1 MIKFFLFISGIIF
14 LMSCKNDDDSYTSL
28 LDDELDVSLFEASN
42 NIGRAFYLLPN
53 ETDFSNIPQDP
64 NNIITED
71 KVNLGKLLFHETGLA
86 INAKKPSGIG
96 TYSCAS
102 CHHSKA
108 GFQAG
113 KRQGIGDGGFGFGFL
128 GESRV
133 FQNDYTI
140 ENSDIQQIRSPSTLN
155 TAYQNIM
162 LWNGQFGAT
171 GLNQGTESQWTEG
184 TPKEVNNLGFEGLET
199 QAIAG
204 MEVHR
209 LEVNLDVVTSL
220 DYKLLFDNV
229 FSEIP
234 ESNRYTNKTAG
245 LAIAAYER
253 TLLTNMAPFQK
264 WLKGN
269 SNAMSYNEKKGAI
282 LFFGKAQCA
291 KCHNGPSLALM
302 DFSAIGMNDLMGGDV
317 FGDVTILN
325 RKGRG
330 GFTMNP
336 NDDYKFK
343 IPQLYNI
350 KSNGSFGHGA
360 SFTSVKEVVEYKN
373 NAIKQNINTPLN
385 TLDARFYPLSLT
397 SEEIDLIVLFI
408 ENALHDNTLVRY
420 VPENIFSG
428 ACFPNND
435 VQSKEDL
442 GCN

>member
-1 MIKFFLFISGIIF
+1 VIKKFLFISGIIF

-64 NNIITED
+64 NNLITED

-86 INAKKPSGIG
+86 INAEKPSGIG

-269 SNAMSYNEKKGAI
+269 SNAMSDNEKKGAI

-408 ENALHDNTLVRY
+408 ENALHDNALVRY
-420 VPENIFSG
+420 VPENVFSG

-435 VQSKEDL
+435 IQSKEDL

>member
-1 MIKFFLFISGIIF
+1 MLKKILFISGIIF

-28 LDDELDVSLFEASN
+28 LDDELDVALFEASN
-42 NIGRAFYLLPN
+42 DIGKSFYLLPN

-71 KVNLGKLLFHETGLA
+71 KVNLGKLLFHETALA
-86 INAKKPSGIG
+86 INAEKPSGIG

-184 TPKEVNNLGFEGLET
+184 TPKAVNNLGFEGLET

-269 SNAMSYNEKKGAI
+269 SNAMSDNEKKGAI
-282 LFFGKAQCA
+282 LFFDKAQCA

-302 DFSAIGMNDLMGGDV
+302 DFSAIGMNDLVGADV
-317 FGDVTILN
+317 FGDITILN

-373 NAIKQNINTPLN
+373 NAVKQNINMPSN
-385 TLDARFYPLSLT
+385 SLDARFSPLSLT
-397 SEEIDLIVLFI
+397 NEEIDLIVLFI
-408 ENALHDNTLVRY
+408 ENALHDNTIVRY
-420 VPENIFSG
+420 VPENVFSG